1 MEIPVVG
8 LQVHEHQYEE
18 IQDED
23 RAGVDDD
30 LHGPEKLGVE
40 EDEESGDM
48 DQQGQESQAAMHRV
62 LERDGQ
68 DARSNTGQCEI
79 GKKDNNHRL
88 LSSDAWVVVGSA

>member
-8 LQVHEHQYEE
+8 LQVHKHQDEE

-23 RAGVDDD
+23 RTGVDDD
-30 LHGPEKLGVE
+30 LHGPEELGVE

-48 DQQGQESQAAMHRV
+48 DQQGQERQAAMHRV
-62 LERDGQ
+62 PECDRQ

-79 GKKDNNHRL
+79 GEKDQNHRI
-88 LSSDAWVVVGSA
+88 A